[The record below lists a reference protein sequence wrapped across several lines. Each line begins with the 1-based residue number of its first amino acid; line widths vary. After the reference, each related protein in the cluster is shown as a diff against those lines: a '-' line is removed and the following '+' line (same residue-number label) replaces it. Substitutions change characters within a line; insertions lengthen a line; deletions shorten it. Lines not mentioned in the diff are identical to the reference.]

1 MNLSQ
6 HPFQFFINTTVRV
19 AFLDDDAQFLDALAT
34 SLNGLN
40 AQYFTRQRDL
50 DEALER
56 TSEIRKADRQFL
68 RSLGDPDSFN
78 RLGQVFDY
86 LKNPG
91 RSAIF
96 HIIVVDHMMPG
107 ERGRDFCARHRD
119 DRVFRILLTG
129 AAQDDLAVQAFNAGD
144 IDYFVPKQTRG
155 LRNTL
160 TRVLDDVQLR
170 LYTAHCHRARSLV
183 NAQAMAALD
192 TSSVQQALKAL
203 LKEYDVAEHILVPQ
217 PLGLAALTSAA
228 KPLWIQF
235 ETPRSQRELLDLL
248 PETIVS
254 PDVIA
259 AVDTGTHTANVEA
272 AAQLGGSVCTA
283 VLQPLGDNA
292 ELAAAV
298 FDLPPPSTTPA

>member
-6 HPFQFFINTTVRV
+6 LPFQFFFKTTVRV

-34 SLNGLN
+34 SFSGLS

-50 DEALER
+50 HEALER
-56 TSEIRKADRQFL
+56 TSEARKADRQFL
-68 RSLGDPDSFN
+68 RSLGDSDSFN

-86 LKNPG
+86 LANPG

-129 AAQDDLAVQAFNAGD
+129 AAQDDLAVQAFNADD
-144 IDYFVPKQTRG
+144 IDYFMPKQTRG
-155 LRNTL
+155 LRNSL
-160 TRVLDDVQLR
+160 TSALNDVQRR
-170 LYTAHCHRARSLV
+170 LYSKYCHRVSSL
-183 NAQAMAALD
+183 ADPQSMAALA
-192 TSSVQQALKAL
+192 TSSAQLNLNAL
-203 LKEYDVAEHILVPQ
+203 LKEYNVAEYILVPQ

-228 KPLWIQF
+228 KPLWIQL
-235 ETPRSQRELLDLL
+235 ETPRSHRELLDLL
-248 PETIVS
+248 PETTAS

-259 AVDTGTHTANVEA
+259 AVRTGTHTANAEA
-272 AAQLGGSVCTA
+272 ASQLGGTVRA
-283 VLQPLGDNA
+283 AELRPLGDNT